1 MDARKYLRFQS
12 WVLEKEGQLVP
23 FEVPNNMMTGSQMR
37 EEGAEFEK
45 LYRLN
50 KLAREKGVADNA
62 SASSEYQ
69 KGVYTSEMKQ
79 KATGDGSELERRI
92 EELQRSLNRREEREW
107 QPAHLLLTRC
117 GLQDPHADKKV
128 KPPMYFKG
136 HEVRKGYTEFEKRET
151 LNQMPVSSMA

>member
-1 MDARKYLRFQS
+1 MSATFTPKSSEPGHLTKYLTFVIDIPFKAVDARKYLRFQS

-50 KLAREKGVADNA
+50 KLAREKGVADAA
-62 SASSEYQ
+62 SAYSEYQ

-79 KATGDGSELERRI
+79 KATGDGAEL
-92 EELQRSLNRREEREW
+92 
-107 QPAHLLLTRC
+107 
-117 GLQDPHADKKV
+117 
-128 KPPMYFKG
+128 
-136 HEVRKGYTEFEKRET
+136 
-151 LNQMPVSSMA
+151 